1 MIFEINSVRVAPERA
16 AEFEA
21 AFVRA
26 RQLLLEVPGC
36 QSARLLK
43 CFEQPGRYQVQI
55 GWDRIEDHRDHYPQT
70 GQAVRVRALLLPLI
84 ESADM
89 AHYEVLETG
98 A

>member
-21 AFVRA
+21 AFAQA
-26 RQLLLEVPGC
+26 RELLLEVPGC
-36 QSARLLK
+36 RSARLLK
-43 CFEQPGRYQVQI
+43 CLEQPERYQVQI
-55 GWDRIEDHRDHYPQT
+55 GWERIEDHRNHYPQT
-70 GQAVRVRALLLPLI
+70 GQAPRVRAMIMPLI

-98 A
+98 T